1 MRTEAELL
9 FERLEAQVL
18 HAEGRTD
25 AADRRAAASS
35 SPSSPE
41 LEALLGKVR
50 REAHRVSDED
60 VAAVRRAGYDE
71 DSVFEL
77 TIAAAVGVARR
88 RLDLA
93 LHAIAAV
100 DQEEAR

>member
-18 HAEGRTD
+18 GAEGRTPP
-25 AADRRAAASS
+25 ADRQSAASS
-35 SPSSPE
+35 STTSPE
-41 LEALLGKVR
+41 LDALLDKVR
-50 REAHRVSDED
+50 REAHRVTDED
-60 VAAVRRAGYDE
+60 VTAVRRAGYDE

-93 LHAIAAV
+93 LDAIA
-100 DQEEAR
+100 EEAR